1 MTTHPFLK
9 SIHIR
14 KVRHLESIQID
25 IDETRMRHLV
35 LTGPN
40 GSGKTSLL
48 LAIKDYLNGIPNRNL
63 MQLETWRGYIRSW
76 EQNIEHNRNRL
87 AVVDVTDQQK
97 AQWIGEISQME
108 MSIRNYRDQLASFEK
123 VEPILS
129 DLPGMVEAYHKGE
142 FLIAFFD
149 SKRLT
154 RLENVSGVQR
164 LDLPSVSPIDG
175 NALAP
180 KFLQFLVNQENKMG
194 MSHYRGD
201 HGNLARLNIWKE
213 GFLQHLRD
221 LFQSPD
227 LALDY
232 DVDRIA
238 FTIRI
243 PGREPFGLDQLSDG
257 FSSAIQIIAELL
269 LRMEAKAPGKY
280 DMPGVV
286 LIDEIETHLHIEL
299 QKQILPFLTSF
310 FPNLQFIVTSH
321 SPFVL
326 SSLEDSVVFDLQS
339 HHREENLAPLS
350 AGGIIEEYFESDQY
364 SQASKKMLER
374 FEILSKNGDR
384 NSEEEAEYQSLVERL
399 EGISLDQATELVA
412 QYRHLR
418 AQEKQG

>member
-9 SIHIR
+9 SIYIR

-63 MQLETWRGYIRSW
+63 MQLENWRGSIRSW

-87 AVVDVTDQQK
+87 AAADFTDQQK
-97 AQWIGEISQME
+97 AQWVGEISQLE
-108 MSIRNYRDQLASFEK
+108 IHIRNYRNQLASFEK

-164 LDLPSVSPIDG
+164 LDLPSVSPIDN

-201 HGNLARLNIWKE
+201 HGNLERLNIWKE

-221 LFQSPD
+221 LFQAPD

-232 DVDRIA
+232 DVDRIS

-339 HHREENLAPLS
+339 HHRWENLAPLS

-364 SQASKKMLER
+364 SQASKKMVAR
-374 FEILSKNGDR
+374 FEMLSKRGDR
-384 NSEEEAEYQSLVERL
+384 NSQEEAEYQTLVGKLERV
-399 EGISLDQATELVA
+399 SLDQAPELVA

-418 AQEKQG
+418 AQEKHG